1 MHVILTPMKT
11 FAPFFYNMLAVIL
24 FTACT
29 GNNYLPAATALEGGR
44 EFIDACLKGD
54 FDKAAFYMIDDSVN
68 TKDLLKIKR
77 DYNLKSSDEK
87 YNYSSASIIINSDE
101 PINDSTHIINYKNS
115 YDNVARKV
123 KVIKRDDK
131 WLVDFKYTFDGNL

>member
-1 MHVILTPMKT
+1 MKTIRQISCNILVVIL
-11 FAPFFYNMLAVIL
+11 LAS
-24 FTACT
+24 CT
-29 GNNYLPAATALEGGR
+29 GNNYLPAETALEGGR

-68 TKDLLKIKR
+68 IEDLLKIKR

-87 YNYSSASIIINSDE
+87 YNYSSASIIINADE
-101 PINDSTHIINYKNS
+101 TINDSTHIINYKNS
-115 YDNVARKV
+115 YDKIARKV
-123 KVIKRDDK
+123 KVIKRNDR